1 MKARTQAAN
10 QLHAVVTTAPEPLRA
25 SLTGLDTTDLVERA
39 ARLRPATITNPT
51 AAAKLTLVTLARRW
65 LGLTAEINALDG
77 HLAELT
83 TTTASTLVALNGVGT
98 QTAPALLTAAGDNPD
113 RLRREG
119 SFAALC
125 GSSPIDA
132 SSGHQQRHRLNRGG
146 DRQAN
151 AALYII
157 VISRLRW
164 DTTTKTYMQR
174 RLGEG
179 KTRKEVIRC
188 LKRYVARQVH
198 RAILNDLARSQ
209 LAATPALR
217 AA

>member
-1 MKARTQAAN
+1 
-10 QLHAVVTTAPEPLRA
+10 
-25 SLTGLDTTDLVERA
+25 
-39 ARLRPATITNPT
+39 
-51 AAAKLTLVTLARRW
+51 LVTLARRW

-98 QTAPALLTAAGDNPD
+98 QTASALLTAAGDNPD

-151 AALYII
+151 AALSTI

-174 RLGEG
+174 RLAEG

-188 LKRYVARQVH
+188 LIGRVSAVAGP
-198 RAILNDLARSQ
+198 RSVRLVLGERRGTASLPSRVDGQ
-209 LAATPALR
+209 F
-217 AA
+217 